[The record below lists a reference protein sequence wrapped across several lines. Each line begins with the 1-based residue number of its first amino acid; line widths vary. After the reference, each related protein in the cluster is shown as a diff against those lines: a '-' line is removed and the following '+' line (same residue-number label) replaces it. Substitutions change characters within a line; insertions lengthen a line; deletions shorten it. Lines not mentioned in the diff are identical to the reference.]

1 MAASFALQTVVH
13 AVVSEILTD
22 GANSGLIR
30 YGARDT
36 NLILLTNPMFSPEQ
50 RVRAIMSAAFTHVA
64 NTLGTDSAAQPI
76 DPLLQASRHADFQA
90 NAAMAMAKAL
100 KKNPREIATAVMEAV
115 ADNELIDQLEVAGPG
130 FINITL
136 AQGALGGM
144 LVEQRAQAL
153 LGFEPPA
160 EQTIVID
167 YSAPNVAKEM
177 HVGHLRSTII
187 GDACVRLLE
196 WQGHTVIRR
205 NHLGDWGTPFGMLIE
220 HLLDLGETEA
230 TQELSQG
237 DLNGFY
243 RAAREKFTDSETFQ
257 TRARNRV
264 VSLQSGDAETLRLW
278 KILIEQ
284 SQKYFMQVYA
294 QLEVRLDGSEF
305 VGESA
310 YNDELAPTL
319 EELRSLGLIETS
331 DGAECLFPPG
341 FSNRDGEPLPL
352 IVRKRDGGYGY
363 AATDLAALRQRTQTL
378 HADRLLYVVGSP
390 QSQHLEMVYEAGR
403 MAGWLKPPATAEHI
417 AFGSVLGSDGKMF
430 KSRVGDTIRLS
441 DLVNEAIERAAATIE
456 AKNPELSA
464 EERAEV
470 AQMVGIGAV
479 KYADL
484 SSERTRDYV
493 FDFDRMLALEG
504 NTAPYMQY
512 AHARVQS
519 IVRRAMASHGI
530 DAGEIDQAAMMI
542 SEEAEKAL
550 AMQLLRFADVIED
563 VTGSLLFHR
572 LATYLFDLATAYS
585 GFYNS
590 CPVVDAPDAQTRL
603 SRLALCRL
611 TARTLETGLSLLGI
625 RAPERM

>member
-1 MAASFALQTVVH
+1 
-13 AVVSEILTD
+13 
-22 GANSGLIR
+22 
-30 YGARDT
+30 
-36 NLILLTNPMFSPEQ
+36 
-50 RVRAIMSAAFTHVA
+50 MSAAFTQVA
-64 NTLGTDSAAQPI
+64 NRIDSDSAAQPV
-76 DPLLQASRHADFQA
+76 DPLLQASRHADFQV

-100 KKNPREIATAVMEAV
+100 KKNPREIAATVMEEVPA
-115 ADNELIDQLEVAGPG
+115 NELIDKLEIAGPG

-136 AQGALGGM
+136 ATGALGG
-144 LVEQRAQAL
+144 LLAEQRADDL
-153 LGFEPPA
+153 LGHEPPA
-160 EQTIVID
+160 RQTIVID

-196 WQGHTVIRR
+196 WQGHTVLRR

-220 HLLDLGETEA
+220 HLLDQGETEA

-243 RAAREKFTDSETFQ
+243 RGARQKFETSEEFQ
-257 TRARNRV
+257 SRARNRV

-278 KILIEQ
+278 KLLIEQ
-284 SQKYFMQVYA
+284 SQKYFVHVYE
-294 QLEVRLDGSEF
+294 QLEVRLDGTEF
-305 VGESA
+305 FGEST

-319 EELRSLGLIETS
+319 EELRTQGLIQTS

-341 FSNRDGEPLPL
+341 FSNRDGDPLPL

-378 HADRLLYVVGSP
+378 HANRLLYVVGSP

-430 KSRVGDTIRLS
+430 KSRMGDTIRLS
-441 DLVNEAIERAAATIE
+441 DLVNEAIDRAAATIE
-456 AKNPELSA
+456 AKNPNLSPD
-464 EERAEV
+464 ERADV
-470 AQMVGIGAV
+470 ARMVGIGAV

-519 IVRRAMASHGI
+519 IVRRAMATHGI
-530 DAGEIDQAAMMI
+530 NGAEIDQAAMI
-542 SEEAEKAL
+542 IAEDAEKLL
-550 AMQLLRFADVIED
+550 AMQLLRFPDVIDEVSD
-563 VTGSLLFHR
+563 SLLFHR
-572 LATYLFDLATAYS
+572 LATYLFDLATAYTS
-585 GFYNS
+585 FYNS
-590 CPVVDAPDAQTRL
+590 CPVVDAPDAETRL
-603 SRLALCRL
+603 SRLALCRQ
-611 TARTLETGLSLLGI
+611 TARVLATGLSLLGI
-625 RAPERM
+625 GAPERM

>member
-1 MAASFALQTVVH
+1 
-13 AVVSEILTD
+13 
-22 GANSGLIR
+22 
-30 YGARDT
+30 
-36 NLILLTNPMFSPEQ
+36 
-50 RVRAIMSAAFTHVA
+50 MSAAFTQVA
-64 NTLGTDSAAQPI
+64 KNIGSDSAI
-76 DPLLQASRHADFQA
+76 ESVDPVLQASRHADFQA
-90 NAAMAMAKAL
+90 NAAMAMAKSL
-100 KKNPREIATAVMEAV
+100 KKNPREIAAAVIEVVDAG
-115 ADNELIDQLEVAGPG
+115 ELIDKLEIAGPG

-136 AQGALGGM
+136 APGALGGM
-144 LVEQRAQAL
+144 LAEQRADAL
-153 LGFEPPA
+153 LGFQPPTR
-160 EQTIVID
+160 QTIVID

-196 WQGHTVIRR
+196 WQGHNVLRR

-220 HLLDLGETEA
+220 HLLDMGETEA
-230 TQELSQG
+230 TEELSQG

-243 RAAREKFTDSETFQ
+243 RAARQKFEASEEFQ

-278 KILIEQ
+278 KLLIEQ
-284 SQKYFMQVYA
+284 SQKYFMQVYG

-319 EELRSLGLIETS
+319 EELRKLGLIQTS

-341 FSNRDGEPLPL
+341 FTNRDGDPLPL

-390 QSQHLEMVYEAGR
+390 QSQHLEMVYEGGR

-430 KSRVGDTIRLS
+430 KSRTGDTIRLS

-519 IVRRAMASHGI
+519 IVRRAMESHGI
-530 DAGEIDQAAMMI
+530 DAAEIDQAPMI
-542 SEEAEKAL
+542 IADEAEKVL

-563 VTGSLLFHR
+563 VSGSLLFHR
-572 LATYLFDLATAYS
+572 LASYLFDLATAYS

-590 CPVVDAPDAQTRL
+590 CPVVDAPDAETRL

-611 TARTLETGLSLLGI
+611 TARTLATGLSLLGI

>member
-1 MAASFALQTVVH
+1 M
-13 AVVSEILTD
+13 I
-22 GANSGLIR
+22 
-30 YGARDT
+30 
-36 NLILLTNPMFSPEQ
+36 SPEQ
-50 RVRAIMSAAFTHVA
+50 RVRAIMSASFTQVA
-64 NTLGTDSAAQPI
+64 NSIGNNSSTQPV
-76 DPLLQASRHADFQA
+76 DPLLQVSRHADFQA
-90 NAAMAMAKAL
+90 NAAMTMAKAL
-100 KKNPREIATAVMEAV
+100 KKNPREIAAAVINAV
-115 ADNELIDQLEVAGPG
+115 AANELIDQLEIAGPG

-136 AQGALGGM
+136 APGALGG
-144 LVEQRAQAL
+144 LLAEQRADAL

-160 EQTIVID
+160 QQTIVID

-177 HVGHLRSTII
+177 HVGHLRSTVI

-196 WQGHTVIRR
+196 WQGHNVLRR

-220 HLLDLGETEA
+220 HLLDQGETEA
-230 TQELSQG
+230 THELSQG

-243 RAAREKFTDSETFQ
+243 RAARQKFEGFEEFQ
-257 TRARNRV
+257 KRARDRV
-264 VSLQSGDAETLRLW
+264 VSLQSGDTETLRLW
-278 KILIEQ
+278 KLLIEQ
-284 SQKYFMQVYA
+284 SQNYFMQVYA

-319 EELRSLGLIETS
+319 KELRSLGLIQTS

-341 FSNRDGEPLPL
+341 FNNRDGEPLPL

-417 AFGSVLGSDGKMF
+417 TFGSVLGSDGKMF
-430 KSRVGDTIRLS
+430 KSRMGDTIRLS
-441 DLVNEAIERAAATIE
+441 DLVNEAIDRAAATIE
-456 AKNPELSA
+456 AKNPELSSA
-464 EERAEV
+464 ERSEV
-470 AQMVGIGAV
+470 AQMVGIGAI

-519 IVRRAMASHGI
+519 IVRRAMESHGI
-530 DAGEIDQAAMMI
+530 NTSEIDQASMVI
-542 SEEAEKAL
+542 SDEAEKVL
-550 AMQLLRFADVIED
+550 AMQLLRFADLIEE
-563 VTGSLLFHR
+563 VSASLLFHR

-585 GFYNS
+585 RFYNS
-590 CPVVDAPDAQTRL
+590 CPVVDAPNAQTRL

-611 TARTLETGLSLLGI
+611 TARTLATGLSLLGI
-625 RAPERM
+625 RVPERM

>member
-1 MAASFALQTVVH
+1 MSASFSQVA
-13 AVVSEILTD
+13 SGI
-22 GANSGLIR
+22 GA
-30 YGARDT
+30 D
-36 NLILLTNPMFSPEQ
+36 
-50 RVRAIMSAAFTHVA
+50 AA
-64 NTLGTDSAAQPI
+64 TLPV

-100 KKNPREIATAVMEAV
+100 KKNPREIAAAVIDAV
-115 ADNELIDQLEVAGPG
+115 AANELIDKLEIAGPG
-130 FINITL
+130 FINIAL
-136 AQGALGGM
+136 APSALGAL
-144 LVEQRAQAL
+144 LIEQRAHAR
-153 LGFEPPA
+153 LGFEPPTK
-160 EQTIVID
+160 QTIVVD

-196 WQGHTVIRR
+196 WQGHDVLRR

-220 HLLDLGETEA
+220 HLLDMGEIEA
-230 TQELSQG
+230 TMELSQG

-243 RAAREKFTDSETFQ
+243 RAARQKFEDSEDFQ

-278 KILIEQ
+278 KVLIEQ
-284 SQKYFMQVYA
+284 SQKYFMQVYE

-319 EELRSLGLIETS
+319 DALRSLGLIQTS

-341 FSNRDGEPLPL
+341 FTNRDSEPLPL

-403 MAGWLKPPATAEHI
+403 MAGWLSLPATAEHI

-430 KSRVGDTIRLS
+430 KSRTGDTIRLS
-441 DLVNEAIERAAATIE
+441 DLVTEAIERAASTIE
-456 AKNPELSA
+456 AKNPDLSS
-464 EERAEV
+464 EERAQV

-519 IVRRAMASHGI
+519 IVRRAMQSHGI
-530 DAGEIDQAAMMI
+530 DATHIDQAPMI
-542 SEEAEKAL
+542 VGDEAEKVL
-550 AMQLLRFADVIED
+550 AMQLLRFADVIEE
-563 VTGSLLFHR
+563 VSGSLQFHR
-572 LATYLFDLATAYS
+572 LAIYLFDLATAYS
-585 GFYNS
+585 GFYNA

-611 TARTLETGLSLLGI
+611 TARTLATGLSLLGI
-625 RAPERM
+625 RAPQRM

>member
-1 MAASFALQTVVH
+1 MSASFSQ
-13 AVVSEILTD
+13 
-22 GANSGLIR
+22 
-30 YGARDT
+30 
-36 NLILLTNPMFSPEQ
+36 
-50 RVRAIMSAAFTHVA
+50 VA
-64 NTLGTDSAAQPI
+64 NNIGGDTAVQPI

-90 NAAMAMAKAL
+90 NADMAMAKVL
-100 KKNPREIATAVMEAV
+100 NRNPREIAAAVIKAV
-115 ADNELIDQLEVAGPG
+115 PVNELIDQLEIAGPG

-136 AQGALGGM
+136 ARGALGG
-144 LVEQRAQAL
+144 LLIEQRNAMR
-153 LGFEPPA
+153 LGFEAPTQ
-160 EQTIVID
+160 QTIIID
-167 YSAPNVAKEM
+167 YSSPNVAKEM

-196 WQGHTVIRR
+196 WQGHNVLRP

-230 TQELSQG
+230 TLELSQG

-243 RAAREKFTDSETFQ
+243 RTARQKFEASEDFQ
-257 TRARNRV
+257 VRARSRV
-264 VSLQSGDAETLRLW
+264 VLLQSGDAETLRLW
-278 KILIEQ
+278 KLLIEQ
-284 SQKYFMQVYA
+284 SQKYFMQVYE

-310 YNDELAPTL
+310 YNDELAHTL
-319 EELRSLGLIETS
+319 EELRSLGLTEISE
-331 DGAECLFPPG
+331 GAECLFPPG
-341 FSNRDGEPLPL
+341 FFNRDGEPLPL

-378 HADRLLYVVGSP
+378 HADRVLYVVGSP
-390 QSQHLEMVYEAGR
+390 QSQHLDMIYAAGR
-403 MAGWLKPPATAEHI
+403 MAGWLPPATAEHI

-441 DLVNEAIERAAATIE
+441 DLVSEAIDRAAATIE
-456 AKNPELSA
+456 AKNPELSSA
-464 EERAEV
+464 ERGAV
-470 AQMVGIGAV
+470 AQMVGIGAI

-512 AHARVQS
+512 AYARVQS
-519 IVRRAMASHGI
+519 IVRRATENHSI
-530 DAGEIDQAAMMI
+530 QTIKIDQAPMVI
-542 SEEAEKAL
+542 GDETEKAL
-550 AMQLLRFADVIED
+550 AMQLLRFADVIEEIS
-563 VTGSLLFHR
+563 GSLQFHR
-572 LATYLFDLATAYS
+572 LANYLFDLATAYT

-590 CPVVDAPDAQTRL
+590 CPVVDAPDVETRL

-611 TARTLETGLSLLGI
+611 TARALATGLSLLGI
-625 RAPERM
+625 RVPERM

>member
-1 MAASFALQTVVH
+1 
-13 AVVSEILTD
+13 
-22 GANSGLIR
+22 
-30 YGARDT
+30 
-36 NLILLTNPMFSPEQ
+36 
-50 RVRAIMSAAFTHVA
+50 MSAAFTQVA
-64 NTLGTDSAAQPI
+64 KNIGSDSAI
-76 DPLLQASRHADFQA
+76 ESVDPVLQASRHADFQA
-90 NAAMAMAKAL
+90 NAAMAMAKSL
-100 KKNPREIATAVMEAV
+100 KKNPREIAAAVIEVVDAG
-115 ADNELIDQLEVAGPG
+115 ELIDKLEIAGPG

-136 AQGALGGM
+136 APGALGGM
-144 LVEQRAQAL
+144 LAEQRADAL
-153 LGFEPPA
+153 LGFQPPTR
-160 EQTIVID
+160 QTIVID

-196 WQGHTVIRR
+196 WQGHNVLRR

-220 HLLDLGETEA
+220 HLLDMGETEA
-230 TQELSQG
+230 TEELSQG

-243 RAAREKFTDSETFQ
+243 RAARQKFEASEEFQ

-278 KILIEQ
+278 KLLIEQ
-284 SQKYFMQVYA
+284 SQKYFMQVYG

-319 EELRSLGLIETS
+319 EELRKLGLIQTS

-341 FSNRDGEPLPL
+341 FTNRDGDPLPL

-390 QSQHLEMVYEAGR
+390 QSQHLEMVYEGGR

-430 KSRVGDTIRLS
+430 KSRTGDTIRLS

-519 IVRRAMASHGI
+519 IVRRAMESHGI
-530 DAGEIDQAAMMI
+530 DAAEIDQAPMI
-542 SEEAEKAL
+542 IADEAEKVL

-563 VTGSLLFHR
+563 VSDSLLFHR
-572 LATYLFDLATAYS
+572 LASYLFDLATAYS

-590 CPVVDAPDAQTRL
+590 CPVVDAPDAETRL

-611 TARTLETGLSLLGI
+611 TARTLATGLSLLGI

>member
-1 MAASFALQTVVH
+1 MQYQTLV
-13 AVVSEILTD
+13 I
-22 GANSGLIR
+22 
-30 YGARDT
+30 
-36 NLILLTNPMFSPEQ
+36 SPEQ
-50 RVRAIMSAAFTHVA
+50 RVRAIMSAAFTQVA
-64 NTLGTDSAAQPI
+64 RNIGTDSAAEPV
-76 DPLLQASRHADFQA
+76 DPVLQASRHADFQA
-90 NAAMAMAKAL
+90 NAAMAMAKSL
-100 KKNPREIATAVMEAV
+100 KKNPREIATAVMEVVEA
-115 ADNELIDQLEVAGPG
+115 NELIDQLEIAGPG

-136 AQGALGGM
+136 APGALGGI
-144 LVEQRAQAL
+144 LEEQRADAL
-153 LGFEPPA
+153 LGFKPPA
-160 EQTIVID
+160 RQTIIID

-196 WQGHTVIRR
+196 WQGHDVLRR

-230 TQELSQG
+230 TEELSQG

-243 RAAREKFTDSETFQ
+243 RAARQKFEASEEFQ

-278 KILIEQ
+278 KLLIEQ
-284 SQKYFMQVYA
+284 SQKYFMQVYG

-319 EELRSLGLIETS
+319 DELRNLGLIQTS

-363 AATDLAALRQRTQTL
+363 AATDLAALRQRTQAL

-430 KSRVGDTIRLS
+430 KSRTGDTIRLS

-519 IVRRAMASHGI
+519 IVRRAMESHGI
-530 DAGEIDQAAMMI
+530 DAAEIDQAPMI
-542 SEEAEKAL
+542 IADEAEKVL
-550 AMQLLRFADVIED
+550 AMQLLRFADVIGD
-563 VTGSLLFHR
+563 VSDSLLFHR
-572 LATYLFDLATAYS
+572 LASYLFDLATAYS

>member
-1 MAASFALQTVVH
+1 
-13 AVVSEILTD
+13 
-22 GANSGLIR
+22 
-30 YGARDT
+30 
-36 NLILLTNPMFSPEQ
+36 
-50 RVRAIMSAAFTHVA
+50 MSAAFTQVA
-64 NTLGTDSAAQPI
+64 SNIGSDSAAESV
-76 DPLLQASRHADFQA
+76 DPVLQASRHADFQA

-100 KKNPREIATAVMEAV
+100 KKNPREIAAAVIDVVEA
-115 ADNELIDQLEVAGPG
+115 NELIDQLEIAGPG

-136 AQGALGGM
+136 APGALGGI
-144 LVEQRAQAL
+144 LEEQRADAL
-153 LGFEPPA
+153 LGYEPP
-160 EQTIVID
+160 ERQTIVID

-196 WQGHTVIRR
+196 WQGHDVLRR

-230 TQELSQG
+230 TEELSQG

-243 RAAREKFTDSETFQ
+243 RAARQKFEASEEFQ

-278 KILIEQ
+278 KLLIEQ
-284 SQKYFMQVYA
+284 SQKYFMQVYG

-319 EELRSLGLIETS
+319 EELRNLGLIQTS

-430 KSRVGDTIRLS
+430 KSRTGDTIRLS

-456 AKNPELSA
+456 EKNPELSA

-519 IVRRAMASHGI
+519 IVRRAMESHGI
-530 DAGEIDQAAMMI
+530 DAAEIDQAPMLIAD
-542 SEEAEKAL
+542 EAEKVLAL
-550 AMQLLRFADVIED
+550 QLLRFANVIED
-563 VTGSLLFHR
+563 VTDSLLFHR
-572 LATYLFDLATAYS
+572 LASYLFDLATAYS
-585 GFYNS
+585 SFYNS
-590 CPVVDAPDAQTRL
+590 CPVVDAPDAETRL

-611 TARTLETGLSLLGI
+611 TARTLATGLSLLGI

>member
-1 MAASFALQTVVH
+1 MSASFSQ
-13 AVVSEILTD
+13 
-22 GANSGLIR
+22 
-30 YGARDT
+30 
-36 NLILLTNPMFSPEQ
+36 
-50 RVRAIMSAAFTHVA
+50 VA
-64 NTLGTDSAAQPI
+64 NGISTDSATQPI
-76 DPLLQASRHADFQA
+76 DPMLQASRHADFQA
-90 NAAMAMAKAL
+90 NAAMALAKAL
-100 KKNPREIATAVMEAV
+100 KKNPREIAADVINAVPAN
-115 ADNELIDQLEVAGPG
+115 DLIDRLEIAGPG

-136 AQGALGGM
+136 APSALGG
-144 LVEQRAQAL
+144 LLIEQRDEVR

-160 EQTIVID
+160 QQTIVID

-196 WQGHTVIRR
+196 WQGHNVLRR

-230 TQELSQG
+230 TLELSQG

-243 RAAREKFTDSETFQ
+243 RTARKKFEDSEVFQ
-257 TRARNRV
+257 TRARSRV
-264 VSLQSGDAETLRLW
+264 VLLQSGDAETRRLW
-278 KILIEQ
+278 KLLIEQ
-284 SQKYFMQVYA
+284 SQKYFMQVYE

-319 EELRSLGLIETS
+319 EELRSLGLIQNSE
-331 DGAECLFPPG
+331 DAECLFPAG

-403 MAGWLKPPATAEHI
+403 MAGWLPPATAEHI

-430 KSRVGDTIRLS
+430 KSRIGDTIRLS
-441 DLVNEAIERAAATIE
+441 DLVSEAIERAAATIE
-456 AKNPELSA
+456 AKNPELSSA
-464 EERAEV
+464 ERAEV
-470 AQMVGIGAV
+470 AQMVGIGAI

-512 AHARVQS
+512 AYARIQS
-519 IVRRAMASHGI
+519 IIRRATESHGI
-530 DAGEIDQAAMMI
+530 HTAEIDQAPMI
-542 SEEAEKAL
+542 IVGENEKVL
-550 AMQLLRFADVIED
+550 AMQLLRFADVIEE
-563 VTGSLLFHR
+563 VSGSLQLHR

-585 GFYNS
+585 SFYNS
-590 CPVVDAPDAQTRL
+590 CPVVDAPDMETRL

-611 TARTLETGLSLLGI
+611 TARTLSTGLSLLGI
-625 RAPERM
+625 RVPERM

>member
-1 MAASFALQTVVH
+1 
-13 AVVSEILTD
+13 
-22 GANSGLIR
+22 
-30 YGARDT
+30 
-36 NLILLTNPMFSPEQ
+36 
-50 RVRAIMSAAFTHVA
+50 MSAAFTQVA
-64 NTLGTDSAAQPI
+64 KNIGSDSAI
-76 DPLLQASRHADFQA
+76 ESVDPVLQASRHADFQA
-90 NAAMAMAKAL
+90 NAAMAMAKSL
-100 KKNPREIATAVMEAV
+100 KKSPREIAAAVIEVVDAG
-115 ADNELIDQLEVAGPG
+115 ELIDKLEIAGPG

-136 AQGALGGM
+136 APGALGGM
-144 LVEQRAQAL
+144 LAEQRADAL
-153 LGFEPPA
+153 LGFQPPTR
-160 EQTIVID
+160 QTIVID

-196 WQGHTVIRR
+196 WQGHDVLRR

-220 HLLDLGETEA
+220 HLLDMGETEA
-230 TQELSQG
+230 TEELSQG

-243 RAAREKFTDSETFQ
+243 RAARQKFEASEEFQ

-264 VSLQSGDAETLRLW
+264 VSLQSGDTETLRLW
-278 KILIEQ
+278 KLLIEQ
-284 SQKYFMQVYA
+284 SQKYFMQVYG

-319 EELRSLGLIETS
+319 EELRKLGLIQTS

-341 FSNRDGEPLPL
+341 FTNRDGDPLPL

-390 QSQHLEMVYEAGR
+390 QSQHLEMVYEGGR

-430 KSRVGDTIRLS
+430 KSRTGDTIRLS

-519 IVRRAMASHGI
+519 IVRRAMESHGI
-530 DAGEIDQAAMMI
+530 DAAEIDQAPMI
-542 SEEAEKAL
+542 IADEAEKVL

-563 VTGSLLFHR
+563 VSGSLLFHR
-572 LATYLFDLATAYS
+572 LASYLFDLATAYS

-590 CPVVDAPDAQTRL
+590 CPVVDAPDAETRL

-611 TARTLETGLSLLGI
+611 TARTLATGLSLLGI

>member
-1 MAASFALQTVVH
+1 
-13 AVVSEILTD
+13 
-22 GANSGLIR
+22 
-30 YGARDT
+30 
-36 NLILLTNPMFSPEQ
+36 
-50 RVRAIMSAAFTHVA
+50 MSAAFTQVA
-64 NTLGTDSAAQPI
+64 KNIGSDSAI
-76 DPLLQASRHADFQA
+76 ESVDPVLQASRHADFQA
-90 NAAMAMAKAL
+90 NAAMAMAKSL
-100 KKNPREIATAVMEAV
+100 KKNPREIAAAVIEV
-115 ADNELIDQLEVAGPG
+115 VDTGELIDKLEIAGPG

-136 AQGALGGM
+136 APGALGGM
-144 LVEQRAQAL
+144 LAEQRADAL
-153 LGFEPPA
+153 LGFQSPSR
-160 EQTIVID
+160 QTIVID

-196 WQGHTVIRR
+196 WQGHEVLRR

-220 HLLDLGETEA
+220 HLLDMGETEA
-230 TQELSQG
+230 TEELSQG

-243 RAAREKFTDSETFQ
+243 RAARQKFEASEEFQ
-257 TRARNRV
+257 TRARHRV

-278 KILIEQ
+278 KLLIEQ
-284 SQKYFMQVYA
+284 SQKYFMQVYG

-319 EELRSLGLIETS
+319 EELRTLGLIQTS

-341 FSNRDGEPLPL
+341 FTNRDGDPLPL

-390 QSQHLEMVYEAGR
+390 QSQHLEMVYEGGR

-430 KSRVGDTIRLS
+430 KSRTGDTIRLS

-519 IVRRAMASHGI
+519 IVRRAMESHGI
-530 DAGEIDQAAMMI
+530 DAAEIDQAPMVIAD
-542 SEEAEKAL
+542 EAEKVL

-563 VTGSLLFHR
+563 VSESLLFHR
-572 LATYLFDLATAYS
+572 LASYLFDLATAYS

-590 CPVVDAPDAQTRL
+590 CPVVDAPDAETRL

-611 TARTLETGLSLLGI
+611 TARTLATGLLLLGI

>member
-1 MAASFALQTVVH
+1 
-13 AVVSEILTD
+13 
-22 GANSGLIR
+22 
-30 YGARDT
+30 
-36 NLILLTNPMFSPEQ
+36 
-50 RVRAIMSAAFTHVA
+50 MSAAFTQVA
-64 NTLGTDSAAQPI
+64 KNIGSDSAI
-76 DPLLQASRHADFQA
+76 ESVDPVLQASRHADFQA
-90 NAAMAMAKAL
+90 NAAMAMAKSL
-100 KKNPREIATAVMEAV
+100 KKNPREIAAAVIEVVDAG
-115 ADNELIDQLEVAGPG
+115 ELIDKLEIAGPG

-136 AQGALGGM
+136 APGALGGM
-144 LVEQRAQAL
+144 LAEQRADAL
-153 LGFEPPA
+153 LGFQPPTR
-160 EQTIVID
+160 QTIVID

-196 WQGHTVIRR
+196 WQGHDVLRR

-220 HLLDLGETEA
+220 HLLDMGETEA
-230 TQELSQG
+230 TEELSQG

-243 RAAREKFTDSETFQ
+243 RAARQKFEASEEFQ

-278 KILIEQ
+278 KLLIEQ
-284 SQKYFMQVYA
+284 SQKYFMQVYG

-319 EELRSLGLIETS
+319 EELRKLGLIQTS

-341 FSNRDGEPLPL
+341 FTNRDGDPLPL

-390 QSQHLEMVYEAGR
+390 QSQHLEMVYEGGR

-430 KSRVGDTIRLS
+430 KSRTGDTIRLS

-519 IVRRAMASHGI
+519 IVRRAMESHGI
-530 DAGEIDQAAMMI
+530 DAAEIDQAPMI
-542 SEEAEKAL
+542 IADEAEKVL
-550 AMQLLRFADVIED
+550 AMQLLRFADVIDD
-563 VTGSLLFHR
+563 VSGSLLFHR
-572 LATYLFDLATAYS
+572 LASYLFDLATAYS

-590 CPVVDAPDAQTRL
+590 CPVVDAPDAETRL

-611 TARTLETGLSLLGI
+611 TARTLATGLSLLGI

>member
-1 MAASFALQTVVH
+1 
-13 AVVSEILTD
+13 
-22 GANSGLIR
+22 
-30 YGARDT
+30 
-36 NLILLTNPMFSPEQ
+36 
-50 RVRAIMSAAFTHVA
+50 MSAAFTQVA
-64 NTLGTDSAAQPI
+64 NSIGTDSATQPV

-90 NAAMAMAKAL
+90 NAAMAMAKSL
-100 KKNPREIATAVMEAV
+100 KKNPREIAAAVIEVVDAG
-115 ADNELIDQLEVAGPG
+115 ELIDKLEIAGPG

-136 AQGALGGM
+136 APGALGGM
-144 LVEQRAQAL
+144 LAEQRADAL
-153 LGFEPPA
+153 LGFQPPTR
-160 EQTIVID
+160 QTIVID

-196 WQGHTVIRR
+196 WQGHNVLRR

-220 HLLDLGETEA
+220 HLLDMGETEA
-230 TQELSQG
+230 TEELSQG

-243 RAAREKFTDSETFQ
+243 RAARQKFEASEEFQ

-278 KILIEQ
+278 KLLIEQ
-284 SQKYFMQVYA
+284 SQKYFMQVYG

-319 EELRSLGLIETS
+319 EELRKLGLIQTS

-341 FSNRDGEPLPL
+341 FTNRDGDPLPL

-390 QSQHLEMVYEAGR
+390 QSQHLEMVYEGGR

-430 KSRVGDTIRLS
+430 KSRTGDTIRLS

-519 IVRRAMASHGI
+519 IVRRAMESHGI
-530 DAGEIDQAAMMI
+530 DAAEIDQAPMI
-542 SEEAEKAL
+542 IADEAEKVL

-563 VTGSLLFHR
+563 VSDSLLFHR
-572 LATYLFDLATAYS
+572 LASYLFDLATAYS

-590 CPVVDAPDAQTRL
+590 CPVVDAPDAETRL

-611 TARTLETGLSLLGI
+611 TARTLATGLSLLGI